1 VATEA
6 DLIAR
11 EKDVTDRISTQV
23 RTLAAG
29 LIVFTWSI
37 FNSADATFSAAIRK
51 GMTPFLLLIDLFA
64 IFALILDVGQYMLA
78 EMVINESWAK
88 PVKAATETEPAVYTF
103 NDKGIPYRAQTWVF
117 WLKQACCGAA
127 VALTL
132 VVVLLQVFVS

>member
-1 VATEA
+1 MATEA

-11 EKDVTDRISTQV
+11 EKDVSDKISTQV

-37 FNSADATFSAAIRK
+37 FNAADGTFSAGIRK

-64 IFALILDVGQYMLA
+64 LFALAFDVGQYIFAQL
-78 EMVINESWAK
+78 VINESWAK
-88 PVKAATETEPAVYTF
+88 PVKAATETEAAQYTYY
-103 NDKGIPYRAQTWVF
+103 NQTTIYRAQYWTYWA
-117 WLKQACCGAA
+117 KQICCGAA

-132 VVVLLQVFVS
+132 AVVLLQVFVS

>member
-1 VATEA
+1 MATEA

-37 FNSADATFSAAIRK
+37 FNSTEGTFSAAIRK

-64 IFALILDVGQYMLA
+64 IFALVFDVGQYMLA
-78 EMVINESWAK
+78 EMVIDESWAK
-88 PVKAATETEPAVYTF
+88 PVKAATETAPAEYTYY
-103 NDKGIPYRAQTWVF
+103 DKTTIYRAQKWVF
-117 WLKQACCGAA
+117 WLKTACCGAA